1 MKIFSTFRTRLL
13 IILALMLITTL
24 SVQYYLNLKTQDE
37 NIRRTEMR
45 EQALSD
51 GYTLGVNSIP
61 GETRLVDF
69 VKEKG
74 KSFFNERTARRIKDI
89 LVIDNNWRVLDAL
102 LPKYTPYTNKSGDVV
117 YVDLRKAKGLPPLME
132 GAAKL
137 GDDIENFPN
146 AAVPAVPHDD
156 CEAHAIPVETSE
168 GRYYVMVIMENDRK
182 DDASRAAQSLLPTL
196 GIFLVA
202 TLGAF
207 FLVWRFT
214 RPITNLS
221 QAARRVADGDL
232 NFRIDDA
239 HKADEMG
246 RLAMQFNEMTA
257 ELEKTRE
264 LQSQLQEAEK
274 SAVVGRLASAIAH
287 EIRNPLNYI
296 NLTLD
301 HLRKKFKPEDEAKQ
315 ETFEKLTRQLKAE
328 VERINQQ
335 ISDFLR
341 YSRPAKLNLQPTS
354 IRKVIDDSLRIIEPQ
369 AAEQNIKISVVER
382 GEVADVDGDAEV
394 LRSVFN
400 NLFINAT
407 QAMEKDGGNLNVVLS
422 SADEY
427 VNIDVKDTGGG
438 IPDENLNKI
447 FQPYFSTKETGT
459 GLGLAIVKK
468 IIDEHKGKIEIESE
482 VGESSCFSVKLPKA
496 E

>member
-1 MKIFSTFRTRLL
+1 MRLL
-13 IILALMLITTL
+13 LILALMLITTL
-24 SVQYYLNLKTQDE
+24 SVQYYLNLRTQDE
-37 NIRRTEMR
+37 NIKRTEAR
-45 EQALSD
+45 EQALLA
-51 GYTLGVNSIP
+51 GFALGVNSIP
-61 GETRLVDF
+61 GETRLAEF

-74 KSFFNERTARRIKDI
+74 RSFYNERTSRRIKDI
-89 LVIDNNWRVLDAL
+89 LVIDHSWRILDAL
-102 LPKYTPYTNKSGDVV
+102 EEKYVPYTDEKGKAVFI
-117 YVDLRKAKGLPPLME
+117 DLRSAKGLPPLME
-132 GAAKL
+132 TEEKL
-137 GDDIENFPN
+137 GSDIRNFPN
-146 AAVPAVPHDD
+146 SGGAVSHDD
-156 CEAHAIPVETSE
+156 REAHAIPVETSD
-168 GRYYVMVIMENDRK
+168 GRWYVMVIIENDRE
-182 DDASRAAQSLLPTL
+182 DIGGSGLRPLLPTL
-196 GIFLVA
+196 GILLLA

-221 QAARRVADGDL
+221 RAARRVAEGDL
-232 NFRIDDA
+232 NFRLEDA
-239 HKADEMG
+239 HKSDEMG

-301 HLRKKFKPEDEAKQ
+301 HLRKKFKPESAEKQ
-315 ETFEKLTRQLKAE
+315 ETFEKLTSQLKTE

-335 ISDFLR
+335 IADFLR
-341 YSRPAKLNLQPTS
+341 YSRPAKLNLQPTV
-354 IRKVIDDSLRIIEPQ
+354 IRHVVDDSLRLVEPQ

-382 GEVADVDGDAEV
+382 GEIPLAKADPEV

-400 NLFINAT
+400 NLFINAS
-407 QAMEKDGGNLNVVLS
+407 QSMEKEGGNLNVILS
-422 SADEY
+422 STDEC
-427 VNIDVKDTGGG
+427 VIIEVKDTGGG
-438 IPDENLNKI
+438 IPDENLKKI

-468 IIDEHKGKIEIESE
+468 IIDEHRGKIEVQSE
-482 VGESSCFSVKLPKA
+482 VEKGTCFRVKLPKTG
-496 E
+496 